1 MAKNCLMGRN
11 MDGTKALA
19 SVGARLFDILSWVGI
34 LRTWSKLSQHR
45 FVNITIILD
54 ERFSTKAVRPDM
66 LSRRASSKYQ
76 SVVWRSSFQRID
88 QPSACMSSSGVSGN
102 IMLITW
108 RHNLIV
114 LVSMDLMSMI
124 TAAYCRSRAS
134 SAAILSA
141 KGVSEATGVPARVGF
156 GDANV

>member
-1 MAKNCLMGRN
+1 MGRN

-76 SVVWRSSFQRID
+76 AVV
-88 QPSACMSSSGVSGN
+88 
-102 IMLITW
+102 
-108 RHNLIV
+108 
-114 LVSMDLMSMI
+114 
-124 TAAYCRSRAS
+124 
-134 SAAILSA
+134 
-141 KGVSEATGVPARVGF
+141 
-156 GDANV
+156 